1 MARLEDPFGLV
12 CPEPVGFRA
21 RSPVGRGLPVLGGG
35 VFVVGR
41 RRRWCQR
48 GQEPRT
54 VLRLVWFLN
63 ISYSPVSQS
72 GLSKR
77 A

>member
-1 MARLEDPFGLV
+1 MASLEDPIGLV
-12 CPEPVGFRA
+12 CPKPVGFRA

-48 GQEPRT
+48 GQEPE
-54 VLRLVWFLN
+54 
-63 ISYSPVSQS
+63 QS
-72 GLSKR
+72 
-77 A
+77 

>member
-1 MARLEDPFGLV
+1 MASLEDPLGLV
-12 CPEPVGFRA
+12 CPGPVGFRA

-54 VLRLVWFLN
+54 VLRLVL
-63 ISYSPVSQS
+63 VSQYLLLTGQS
-72 GLSKR
+72 ERSE
-77 A
+77 

>member
-1 MARLEDPFGLV
+1 MARLEDPIGLV
-12 CPEPVGFRA
+12 CPKPVGSRA

-54 VLRLVWFLN
+54 VLRLVL
-63 ISYSPVSQS
+63 VSQYLLLTGQS
-72 GLSKR
+72 ERSE
-77 A
+77 

>member
-1 MARLEDPFGLV
+1 MARLEDPIGPV
-12 CPEPVGFRA
+12 CPKPVGFHA

-54 VLRLVWFLN
+54 VLRLVL
-63 ISYSPVSQS
+63 VSQYLLLTGQS
-72 GLSKR
+72 ER
-77 A
+77 FE

>member
-1 MARLEDPFGLV
+1 MARMEDPFGLV

-54 VLRLVWFLN
+54 VLRLVL
-63 ISYSPVSQS
+63 VSQYLLLTGQS
-72 GLSKR
+72 ERSE
-77 A
+77 

>member
-1 MARLEDPFGLV
+1 MASLEDPFGLV

-54 VLRLVWFLN
+54 VLRLVL
-63 ISYSPVSQS
+63 VSQYLLLTGQS
-72 GLSKR
+72 ERSE
-77 A
+77 

>member
-1 MARLEDPFGLV
+1 MEDPFGLV

-54 VLRLVWFLN
+54 VLRLVL
-63 ISYSPVSQS
+63 VSQYLLLTGQS
-72 GLSKR
+72 ERSE
-77 A
+77 